1 MIHQDLFE
9 KCRRASTREEQRKAW
24 GDLIVFVGNE
34 STSFAVKESIARTV
48 LLEWP
53 YSQVASSVDRVLD
66 ACGIVVSVSTCTS
79 ILKDLASNNAAAS
92 LTKLSLPSVLQAC
105 WTTLQRLILASR
117 NEKSGESKTPLI
129 TEEADIIPYINT
141 ILLLPQVI
149 SNACHAVKV
158 RVPLTATPTKF
169 YPRLVECCFSNNEE
183 TPKSQFLYTKALMK
197 SMLTSRR
204 SDHVA
209 MGLARQHPHLQL
221 AKLDLSP
228 RETSNLLL
236 SMMQYFVSTTP
247 QDPKVLKT
255 CLKLIQSSSNEHI
268 EAFVQ
273 VLVFSSKDPQYPP
286 IIAQLLDQ
294 ADGQCLYKH
303 LCDVAEIWSQWSFC
317 HERDSEH
324 QHYVSQVLLC
334 GLSRLGKENISDSD
348 DLTLCLLQGVTHRLE
363 SFFPQTRKD
372 GMRIAQQVAKR
383 LGQDLQFD
391 ELEEEPQ
398 QKSDD
403 AFIHEDSTVLTNI
416 NEVIPTKT
424 SEPKKLKQK
433 SISHKRDPDAD
444 YDSDD
449 DEEEEFEDDTKNE
462 EQSEGDNSTIW
473 DEELVGYDLED
484 AEEDLV
490 ETRIPLHL
498 LEALE
503 LLRTAEN
510 HENAYSRH
518 ETALQSLPD
527 LIRKRPDDLPD
538 VAVSLVLQLLRMEN
552 KFNISGF
559 VESQHEAMLALTVN
573 EPYSVGQCLIDRLFQ
588 DSCLSSRLSILATL
602 QEAAYDLSGSKELDC
617 RQAPNAQR

>member
-1 MIHQDLFE
+1 
-9 KCRRASTREEQRKAW
+9 
-24 GDLIVFVGNE
+24 
-34 STSFAVKESIARTV
+34 
-48 LLEWP
+48 
-53 YSQVASSVDRVLD
+53 
-66 ACGIVVSVSTCTS
+66 
-79 ILKDLASNNAAAS
+79 
-92 LTKLSLPSVLQAC
+92 
-105 WTTLQRLILASR
+105 
-117 NEKSGESKTPLI
+117 
-129 TEEADIIPYINT
+129 
-141 ILLLPQVI
+141 
-149 SNACHAVKV
+149 
-158 RVPLTATPTKF
+158 
-169 YPRLVECCFSNNEE
+169 
-183 TPKSQFLYTKALMK
+183 
-197 SMLTSRR
+197 
-204 SDHVA
+204 
-209 MGLARQHPHLQL
+209 
-221 AKLDLSP
+221 
-228 RETSNLLL
+228 
-236 SMMQYFVSTTP
+236 
-247 QDPKVLKT
+247 
-255 CLKLIQSSSNEHI
+255 
-268 EAFVQ
+268 
-273 VLVFSSKDPQYPP
+273 
-286 IIAQLLDQ
+286 
-294 ADGQCLYKH
+294 
-303 LCDVAEIWSQWSFC
+303 
-317 HERDSEH
+317 
-324 QHYVSQVLLC
+324 
-334 GLSRLGKENISDSD
+334 
-348 DLTLCLLQGVTHRLE
+348 
-363 SFFPQTRKD
+363 
-372 GMRIAQQVAKR
+372 MRIAQQVAKR

-403 AFIHEDSTVLTNI
+403 AFIPEDSTVLTNI

-449 DEEEEFEDDTKNE
+449 EEEDEFEDDTKNE
-462 EQSEGDNSTIW
+462 ELSEGDNSTIW
-473 DEELVGYDLED
+473 EEELVGYDLED